1 VSIPGELWSRNLR
14 SLRKLEIKECPDLV
28 SIGGP
33 EAIANINTVY
43 IRDCPKLTEIDQP
56 EERELTV

>member
-33 EAIANINTVY
+33 EAIADINTVY
-43 IRDCPKLTEIDQP
+43 IRDCPKLTEIEQP